1 MDKQIRDLKKKITL
15 STNKLE
21 KNNLAIE
28 KMKAENSE
36 IEKDLSILNKL
47 VKKYEELQQEIDEKL
62 SLWYNVH
69 F

>member
-15 STNKLE
+15 LTNKLE

-47 VKKYEELQQEIDEKL
+47 VRKYEELQQEIDEKL

>member
-21 KNNLAIE
+21 KNSLAIE
-28 KMKAENSE
+28 KMKAEDCE
-36 IEKDLSILNKL
+36 IEKNLSILNKL

-62 SLWYNVH
+62 SL
-69 F
+69 

>member
-15 STNKLE
+15 LTNKLE

-36 IEKDLSILNKL
+36 SEKDLSILNKL
-47 VKKYEELQQEIDEKL
+47 VRKYEELQQEIDEKL
-62 SLWYNVH
+62 SL
-69 F
+69 

>member
-1 MDKQIRDLKKKITL
+1 MDKKIRDLKKKITL
-15 STNKLE
+15 LTNKLE

-47 VKKYEELQQEIDEKL
+47 VRKYEELQQEIDEKL

>member
-15 STNKLE
+15 LTNKLE
-21 KNNLAIE
+21 KNNKKKK

-47 VKKYEELQQEIDEKL
+47 VRKYEELQQEIDEKL
-62 SLWYNVH
+62 SL
-69 F
+69 

>member
-1 MDKQIRDLKKKITL
+1 MDKQIKDLKKKTIL
-15 STNKLE
+15 LTNKLE

-47 VKKYEELQQEIDEKL
+47 ARKYEELQQEIDEKL
-62 SLWYNVH
+62 SL
-69 F
+69 